1 MPVLLAYQSIL
12 PIGFWGFVNTLAD
25 AMRSAF
31 WCLTAFL
38 AGVSVLQSAHGMS
51 GTYLLGLG
59 DFFSDFFCIRTT
71 LKLQFRHW

>member
-1 MPVLLAYQSIL
+1 MPVLLVYQSIL
-12 PIGFWGFVNTLAD
+12 PISFWGFVDTLAD

-38 AGVSVLQSAHGMS
+38 AGACIFQSAHGMS

-59 DFFSDFFCIRTT
+59 EFFVGFFPYRTT
-71 LKLQFRHW
+71 LKALI